1 MNGHPKVPCDND
13 CFNCIYPDCM
23 RSTFDSYDR
32 ALLREVHEI
41 FEAGL
46 IPRKNASGRY
56 PNWWIR
62 QQKEKALSAMGAT
75 ERAGT

>member
-1 MNGHPKVPCDND
+1 MNPRLPCDND
-13 CFNCIYPDCM
+13 CFNCTYPDCI
-23 RSTFDSYDR
+23 RSTFDKYDR
-32 ALLREVHEI
+32 ALLKEVHEI

-46 IPRKNASGRY
+46 IPRKNANGKY